1 MSILIGKHEFDGP
14 FHDVD
19 SLEEKEGL
27 YVVLNYKDEQY
38 ELIHVAQADNIR
50 ERIQLLPSEK
60 PNGKILFAALYTP
73 SFGKR
78 ERNILVEDIENDI
91 DSHDST
97 QGIA

>member
-60 PNGKILFAALYTP
+60 PDGKILFAALYTP
-73 SFGKR
+73 RFGKR

>member
-60 PNGKILFAALYTP
+60 PDGKILFAALYTP
-73 SFGKR
+73 RFGKR

-97 QGIA
+97 QGKA